1 MKFEKTKTFNIEG
14 ALRGLRNP
22 KDSWHLSDSMTLP
35 TDDPDYTKYGGFKIG
50 PKDMKLAKSLIRG
63 GPEHRKFLRQIFVS
77 VDITAPLYWY
87 KEFDTYKVGT
97 TANSCSTMHKIMSKP
112 ITLESFEI
120 DDYDENVAIDC
131 ADQSSLTD
139 AGRDCGFVAH
149 WHIGEMAD
157 YIVEHCEDMRQY
169 YIKLQEQMKA
179 AEDEGERK
187 RLEYDSYCVWKEL
200 IRWLPEGWLQKR
212 TVTLTYENLHAICS
226 KSQRYFHKLNE
237 WSGRRN
243 SELENFIE
251 WVRKE
256 IPYAED
262 FILYHE
268 KEDKIKQQ
276 DEDYEYAKTFLLG
289 CMEATL
295 YTGRVFYDTN
305 TTKTP
310 VYNVLSIPKK
320 INPSLWTVA
329 AVEIATTKL
338 NINKDKEKIFVDLQ
352 GDAIVITYK
361 KNEEA

>member
-1 MKFEKTKTFNIEG
+1 MI
-14 ALRGLRNP
+14 RNP
-22 KDSWHLSDSMTLP
+22 KWHSLFRVKDSPILYENI
-35 TDDPDYTKYGGFKIG
+35 DPIG
-50 PKDMKLAKSLIRG
+50 
-63 GPEHRKFLRQIFVS
+63 
-77 VDITAPLYWY
+77 

-97 TANSCSTMHKIMSKP
+97 TANSCSTMHKITSKP

-120 DDYDENVAIDC
+120 DDLINWEEADNLCKYYSNNDNFAEMISLIDWLENLRLSYLEWKEKEKNAQDKEEQERC
-131 ADQSSLTD
+131 
-139 AGRDCGFVAH
+139 
-149 WHIGEMAD
+149 
-157 YIVEHCEDMRQY
+157 EHNAY
-169 YIKLQEQMKA
+169 L
-179 AEDEGERK
+179 
-187 RLEYDSYCVWKEL
+187 VWKEL

-212 TVTLTYENLHAICS
+212 TVTMTYENLHAMCS

-268 KEDKIKQQ
+268 KEDKIKQK

-295 YTGRVFYDTN
+295 YAGRVFYDTN
-305 TTKTP
+305 TTKAP
-310 VYNVLSIPKK
+310 IYNVLSIPKK
-320 INPSLWTVA
+320 IKPYLWTVA

-338 NINKDKEKIFVDLQ
+338 NIDKEKEKIFADLQ